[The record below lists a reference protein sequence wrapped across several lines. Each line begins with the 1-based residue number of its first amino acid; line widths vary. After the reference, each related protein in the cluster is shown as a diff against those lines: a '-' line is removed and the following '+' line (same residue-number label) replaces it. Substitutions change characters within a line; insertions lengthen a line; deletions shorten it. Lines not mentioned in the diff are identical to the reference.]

1 MQSLSSPTH
10 SVSSSLNQIS
20 PRTLRTQQSAG
31 AQRAGR
37 LLTSG
42 RSSRQRGRRR
52 DGLRVGSGLSRSP
65 DRAHSLIKCV
75 RPRETLHGPR
85 LQETSRRSLE
95 AKRDRINCREIATRS
110 LRQLS
115 AGVRC
120 TSAGTSRLRFR
131 AMRTRY
137 RSWICSSASLRCWA
151 RKAPSCD
158 VATRPYM
165 RLRQ

>member
-37 LLTSG
+37 RLDIRPVVPAAGSASRRPASG
-42 RSSRQRGRRR
+42 ISGFRDRPTAPTLSS
-52 DGLRVGSGLSRSP
+52 
-65 DRAHSLIKCV
+65 KCV

-120 TSAGTSRLRFR
+120 TSAGTSRLTEFPGDE
-131 AMRTRY
+131 
-137 RSWICSSASLRCWA
+137 
-151 RKAPSCD
+151 KALSIMD
-158 VATRPYM
+158 LLFGKFA
-165 RLRQ
+165 LLG